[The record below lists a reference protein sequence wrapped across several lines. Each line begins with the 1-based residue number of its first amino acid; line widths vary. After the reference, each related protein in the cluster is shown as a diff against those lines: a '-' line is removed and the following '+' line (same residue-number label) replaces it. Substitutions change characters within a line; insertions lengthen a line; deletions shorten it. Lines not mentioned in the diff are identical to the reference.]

1 MMAVPPAATRQV
13 ATNTD
18 SFGMPASPRIEGL
31 TKMM

>member
-1 MMAVPPAATRQV
+1 MMIDANAATRQV

-18 SFGMPASPRIEGL
+18 SFGMPASPRIAGL